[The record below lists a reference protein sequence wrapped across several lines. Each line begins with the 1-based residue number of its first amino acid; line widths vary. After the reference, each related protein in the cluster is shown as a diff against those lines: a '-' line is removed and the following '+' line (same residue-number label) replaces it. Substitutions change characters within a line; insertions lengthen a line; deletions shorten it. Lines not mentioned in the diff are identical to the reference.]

1 MAIFNYVAMDK
12 SGKKQNGKLEA
23 KDEKALK
30 LMLKKKGQILVS
42 AKKVGGFNLSSK
54 GKEKKKSSLFNPV
67 NFKDI
72 SLITRQLAT
81 MLDSGIA
88 LLRAI
93 DIIGKQ
99 MEKPKLQEVFASIK
113 SDVSSGVS
121 LSNALAKYPKYFD
134 KLYIS
139 MVKAGEASGSLDIVL
154 NRLAQSMEEAQ
165 ELKGKVKGAMMYP
178 IIVLSVSII
187 IVIIL
192 MVAVIPRFIEMFEG
206 AGIPMPA
213 FTMFV
218 VNSSK
223 IIASWIG
230 ASVFVAFVAFV
241 FFMSRYIKTPKGRTQ
256 FDTVILKLPLAGGL
270 LRKVAVARF
279 TRTMA
284 TLLDSGVPILTSFDI
299 ASDTSGNSVISNAVV
314 VARNSIKEG
323 NTIAKPLEESGQ
335 FPLMVT
341 QMIEVGEESGTITQ
355 MLGKVSDFIEQEI
368 KEGLQQLVSAMEPL
382 TIVFMAV
389 VIGGIV
395 IALFLPM
402 LSLSDIAG

>member
-12 SGKKQNGKLEA
+12 SGKKYSGKTDA
-23 KDEKALK
+23 SNEKELRD
-30 LMLKKKGQILVS
+30 LLKKKGQILVS
-42 AKKVGGFNLSSK
+42 SKKTGGLALGGK
-54 GKEKKKSSLFNPV
+54 GKTKKKSSLFNAV
-67 NFKDI
+67 KFKDI

-93 DIIGKQ
+93 SIIEKQ

-121 LSNALAKYPKYFD
+121 LSNSLAKYPKYFD

-178 IIVLSVSII
+178 IIVLTVSII

-218 VNSSK
+218 VNLSK

-230 ASVFVAFVAFV
+230 ASVFFGFVGFV
-241 FFMSRYIKTPKGRTQ
+241 IFLNRYIKTPKGRIQ